1 MFTED
6 QIKTFTSQMRKAA
19 DIKDTE
25 RSHDEMDGILLEI
38 AEAAGCKEVVKI
50 FNDREKYYA

>member
-6 QIKTFTSQMRKAA
+6 QIKTFMSQMKKAA

-25 RSHDEMDGILLEI
+25 LSHDEMDSVLLEI
-38 AEAAGCKEVVKI
+38 AEASGCKEVVKI
-50 FNDREKYYA
+50 FNNREKYYA